1 MKLTHLGA
9 SYTASTQSIETV
21 ETDTQLSFLGKS
33 FKMRAPKAA
42 PVQGHRQQ
50 LTYRGI
56 SYSA

>member
-1 MKLTHLGA
+1 MQLTHLGA
-9 SYTASTQSIETV
+9 SYTASIQSIETV

-42 PVQGHRQQ
+42 PVQGHHQQ

-56 SYSA
+56 RYSA